1 MVAEE
6 NDKELVRRA
15 KSGDH
20 QAFAQLVE
28 ENQNRVYSLAFRIT
42 GDREESADLA
52 QEAFLKAWQA
62 LPNFQGE
69 SSFAT
74 WVYRLTTNL
83 CIDYIRRQQRRRET
97 VSAVS
102 LDDSD
107 SPFPEPADP
116 GQDPHRALE
125 QAELRRAVER
135 GLGHIASLG
144 VEDYTNEFFTRY
156 SARLFPFQ
164 EVRAEMA
171 HLQGKGPG
179 GKANLRTFLDGL
191 LVLTDED

>member
-1 MVAEE
+1 MTDQELAARARDGDQDAFEQ
-6 NDKELVRRA
+6 LVRDNEKRI
-15 KSGDH
+15 
-20 QAFAQLVE
+20 
-28 ENQNRVYSLAFRIT
+28 YTLALRMT
-42 GDREESADLA
+42 GSREDALDLA
-52 QEAFLKAWQA
+52 QDAFFQAWKA
-62 LPNFQGE
+62 LPTFQGE

-102 LDDSD
+102 LDESD

-125 QAELRRAVER
+125 QTELRRAVER

>member
-15 KSGDH
+15 KAGDH
-20 QAFAQLVE
+20 QAFARLVE
-28 ENQNRVYSLAFRIT
+28 DNQNRVYSLAFRIT

-83 CIDYIRRQQRRRET
+83 CIDYIRRQQRRC
-97 VSAVS
+97 
-102 LDDSD
+102 DC
-107 SPFPEPADP
+107 
-116 GQDPHRALE
+116 
-125 QAELRRAVER
+125 
-135 GLGHIASLG
+135 
-144 VEDYTNEFFTRY
+144 
-156 SARLFPFQ
+156 
-164 EVRAEMA
+164 
-171 HLQGKGPG
+171 
-179 GKANLRTFLDGL
+179 
-191 LVLTDED
+191 